1 MNKTFIREI
10 IRIEDCPDC
19 GGKRLVFD
27 KPVICNEGGF
37 KRVCVEE
44 ATFMEKDI
52 HENDTVL
59 VELIVM
65 GTFSE
70 VRFVGV
76 VSEGLAKILEKVLEK
91 VLETVVETVVETA
104 LASELPLEILS
115 IKQMESPQDVS
126 SAVVDKKEKAP
137 SRIEQVR
144 MAIAGMSMLDARD
157 LLDDALNAA
166 QDEAVIPALEGSEA
180 NGSRTNAG
188 SNE

>member
-27 KPVICNEGGF
+27 KPVICNEGDF
-37 KRVCVEE
+37 KCVCVEE

-91 VLETVVETVVETA
+91 AFETVVAKA
-104 LASELPLEILS
+104 LVSELPLEILS

-126 SAVVDKKEKAP
+126 SAAVDKKEKAP
-137 SRIEQVR
+137 SRGERIEQVR
-144 MAIAGMSMLDARD
+144 IAIAGMSLLDARD
-157 LLDDALNAA
+157 LLDDALDAA
-166 QDEAVIPALEGSEA
+166 QDEAIIPAPEGSGA

-188 SNE
+188 SNK

>member
-27 KPVICNEGGF
+27 KPVICNEGDF
-37 KRVCVEE
+37 KGVCVEKG
-44 ATFMEKDI
+44 TFMNNDI

-65 GTFSE
+65 GTFAV
-70 VRFVGV
+70 VRVVGV
-76 VSEGLAKILEKVLEK
+76 VNGCLAKILKK
-91 VLETVVETVVETA
+91 TLETVVEKV
-104 LASELPLEILS
+104 ILS
-115 IKQMESPQDVS
+115 EMQFEAPGSRQMAAPQDVS
-126 SAVVDKKEKAP
+126 STTVDKKEKAP
-137 SRIEQVR
+137 SRGERIEQVR
-144 MAIAGMSMLDARD
+144 MAIAGMSLLDARD

>member
-27 KPVICNEGGF
+27 KPVICNEGDF
-37 KRVCVEE
+37 KCVCVEE

-91 VLETVVETVVETA
+91 AFETVVAKA

-144 MAIAGMSMLDARD
+144 MAIAGMSMMDARD

>member
-27 KPVICNEGGF
+27 KPVICNKGGF

-76 VSEGLAKILEKVLEK
+76 VSEGLAKILEKVLE
-91 VLETVVETVVETA
+91 
-104 LASELPLEILS
+104 
-115 IKQMESPQDVS
+115 MESPQDVS

-137 SRIEQVR
+137 SRGERIEQVR

-157 LLDDALNAA
+157 LLDDALDAA